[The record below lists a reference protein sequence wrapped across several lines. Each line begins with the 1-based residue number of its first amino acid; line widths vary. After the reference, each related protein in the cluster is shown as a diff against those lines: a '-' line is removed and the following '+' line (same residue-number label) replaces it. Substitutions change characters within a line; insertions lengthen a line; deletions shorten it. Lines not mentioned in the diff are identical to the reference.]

1 MKSSASRYILPE
13 ARERVVELVAK
24 EQYIPAIKLVREVTG
39 LGLKEAKEYV
49 DGMKGEVFAR
59 QVPPEVQGKV
69 RALLAEGKVK
79 PAAALVRVEA
89 GLGRQAAKDYVDAV
103 RQGLVHAPSLDGGG
117 MLSDRVR
124 AFKHA
129 GDYESAVAMVCAETG
144 MGRDEAARF
153 VEALR

>member
-1 MKSSASRYILPE
+1 VKNAHYILPE
-13 ARERVVELVAK
+13 ARERVAELVAK

-49 DGMKGEVFAR
+49 DGLKGEVFAR
-59 QVPPEVQGKV
+59 RVPPEVQGRV

-79 PAAALVRVEA
+79 PAAALVRVET
-89 GLGRQAAKDYVDAV
+89 GLGKRGAKDYVDAV
-103 RQGLVHAPSLDGGG
+103 RQGLVPAPARDGSG

-129 GDYESAVAMVCAETG
+129 GDYESAVAIVCAETG

>member
-13 ARERVVELVAK
+13 ARERVVELVAN
-24 EQYIPAIKLVREVTG
+24 
-39 LGLKEAKEYV
+39 
-49 DGMKGEVFAR
+49 
-59 QVPPEVQGKV
+59 
-69 RALLAEGKVK
+69 
-79 PAAALVRVEA
+79 
-89 GLGRQAAKDYVDAV
+89 AV
-103 RQGLVHAPSLDGGG
+103 RHGLVHPTALDGGG

>member
-1 MKSSASRYILPE
+1 MKNARYILPE

-49 DGMKGEVFAR
+49 DGMKGEIFAQR
-59 QVPPEVQGKV
+59 VPPEVQGKV

-79 PAAALVRVEA
+79 PAAALVRVET
-89 GLGRQAAKDYVDAV
+89 GLGKRGAKDYVDAV
-103 RQGLVHAPSLDGGG
+103 RQGLVHAPAHDGSG

-129 GDYESAVAMVCAETG
+129 GDYESAVAIVCAETG